1 MPPVTVG
8 QEQEEIAGQQ
18 THIEDD
24 RHPDSKTLELAFSQ
38 QGALY
43 GAVAVQHVMM
53 TGSRK
58 QRTNSVLKYGRKKL
72 VCLLSGSASW
82 QVVMLR
88 DHAVGRSAV
97 TTAVAAWQQASPTAP
112 LQSYTE
118 SSAGCAKSLHH
129 MGEPKPHICPE
140 PQGLGTRPSC
150 KCFHK
155 TLP

>member
-1 MPPVTVG
+1 MFFFSLLETAQSAFGFLSELWGHKVEDEGIDAVVKGADCQADHAENVDILTISKKPPVTID
-8 QEQEEIAGQQ
+8 QEQEEITGQQ

-24 RHPDSKTLELAFSQ
+24 RHPDSKTLELTFSQ

-58 QRTNSVLKYGRKKL
+58 QMTNCVLKYGRKKL

-88 DHAVGRSAV
+88 
-97 TTAVAAWQQASPTAP
+97 
-112 LQSYTE
+112 
-118 SSAGCAKSLHH
+118 
-129 MGEPKPHICPE
+129 
-140 PQGLGTRPSC
+140 SC
-150 KCFHK
+150 SG
-155 TLP
+155 